1 MRCKDTTALVT
12 GGLKGIG
19 LAIANRLAEEGSTV
33 FITDIDKPSE
43 DLNANINYINAD
55 VTNEL
60 DWEKGCT
67 AN

>member
-43 DLNANINYINAD
+43 DLNAI
-55 VTNEL
+55 
-60 DWEKGCT
+60 
-67 AN
+67 